1 MSARTFKVLL
11 RREPEGGYTA
21 IVPSLPGCVTFG
33 QTVEHAIEMAR
44 EAIALYV
51 ESLQAHG
58 EDLPDEVE
66 TLECTV
72 TLEANG

>member
-58 EDLPDEVE
+58 EDLSDEVE